1 LLGKL
6 FHPLPV
12 GRLLGV
18 PIRVSPL
25 TGLLILLLL
34 LEMGTR
40 ADLHA
45 VGQLLLLLL
54 LLVVSLLV
62 HELAHA
68 LVGIRLGLNVLD
80 ITIWPFGG
88 IARMDGLLERPAL
101 EGPVAA
107 AGPIANLVLALLF
120 LLLPGPFGELGLL
133 INAVMGLAN
142 LLPAFPLDGGR
153 ILRSWLMRNAPP
165 ADATRAAV
173 AVSNWM
179 LVILLV
185 FGIWSD
191 TFWLTLSLCAF
202 LYWAGRT
209 ELLQA
214 MLRAGTTPTLEPG
227 EVWARAFRNHKNFR

>member
-1 LLGKL
+1 
-6 FHPLPV
+6 
-12 GRLLGV
+12 V

-34 LEMGTR
+34 LELGSR
-40 ADLHA
+40 SGLHA
-45 VGQLLLLLL
+45 VGQMTALLL
-54 LLVVSLLV
+54 LLVMSLLV

-68 LVGIRLGLNVLD
+68 VVGMRLGLNVID

-88 IARMDGLLERPAL
+88 MARMDGMQERPEL

-107 AGPIANLVLALLF
+107 AGPIANLVLAALF
-120 LLLPGPFGELGLL
+120 LLIPGPFGEMGYL
-133 INAVMGLAN
+133 INGVMGLAN

-173 AVSNWM
+173 AVSYWI
-179 LVILLV
+179 LVILLI

-191 TFWLTLSLCAF
+191 TFWLTFCLCAF

-214 MLRAGTTPTLEPG
+214 MLRAGTTPTMEPG
-227 EVWARAFRNHKNFR
+227 EVWARALNRQQRRP